1 MPLLL
6 PPYLFDYVVR
16 YGKLLTLVA
25 WKAYRPLG
33 SHFLAWPSLLPV
45 FVGLLARDPAMT
57 LHCSCYIVTSILI
70 LCYPWA
76 FGLMLLPVP
85 FSTSLPL
92 LSFIGQHSCCASP
105 FPMFLPL
112 LGFIGQHSYCVN
124 PFYYLG
130 FLGSFASSLPLL
142 LPLAFAKSFG
152 LPQPNYYMFT
162 SHYFLG
168 LLAFKPTC

>member
-6 PPYLFDYVVR
+6 PPYLSDYVVCSS
-16 YGKLLTLVA
+16 KLLTLVV
-25 WKAYRPLG
+25 WKAYGPLV
-33 SHFLAWPSLLPV
+33 SRFLAWPSLLPS
-45 FVGLLARDPAMT
+45 FVGLLAGDLALM
-57 LHCSCYIVTSILI
+57 LHCSYYIITSILI

-76 FGLMLLPVP
+76 FGSMLLPIP

-92 LSFIGQHSCCASP
+92 LGFIGQHSCCASP

-112 LGFIGQHSYCVN
+112 LGFTSQHSYCVS

-152 LPQPNYYMFT
+152 LPRPNYYMFT